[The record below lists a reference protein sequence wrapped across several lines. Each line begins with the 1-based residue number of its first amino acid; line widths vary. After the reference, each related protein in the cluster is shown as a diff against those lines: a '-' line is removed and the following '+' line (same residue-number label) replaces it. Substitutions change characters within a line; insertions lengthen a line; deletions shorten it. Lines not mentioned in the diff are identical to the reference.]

1 MCKNDELPPPQISV
15 KSAYTLLKASAF
27 VVGCVVSTLAFLTPR
42 TAHNALAADLEATK
56 SQTTQELKLIREEN
70 RKALDLLCVLSVDL
84 IGKEAVTQYC
94 TNHNR
99 R

>member
-1 MCKNDELPPPQISV
+1 MSNQPHNTQPEFSV
-15 KSAYTLLKASAF
+15 KSACSVLKTLAL

-42 TAHNALAADLEATK
+42 TAHNALASELEATK
-56 SQTTQELKLIREEN
+56 TQTALELKLIREEN

-84 IGKEAVTQYC
+84 IGKDAVIQYC